1 MKPITILRRRAK
13 QGDQGYP
20 MASIAFY
27 GPDDKRATKAVLGI
41 IGHEDAE
48 PHLYKWFADSK
59 DVRYDTSTQRAI
71 LAKIQE
77 HSIVSVIMSE
87 NLFGCPHEEGKDY
100 PDGETCPQCL
110 YWKDKD
116 RYANILGQEQGGA

>member
-13 QGDQGYP
+13 QGDHGYP

-27 GPDDKRATKAVLGI
+27 GPDNTQATKAVLGI
-41 IGHEDAE
+41 ITHEGE
-48 PHLYKWFADSK
+48 GPQLYKWFSESK
-59 DVRYDTSTQRAI
+59 DVRYDVGIQRAI
-71 LAKIQE
+71 LSRIQE

-100 PDGETCPQCL
+100 PDGEACALCP
-110 YWKDKD
+110 YWKDRD
-116 RYANILGQEQGGA
+116 RHANFAGEEP